1 MKISI
6 KSIIIIAIFLF
17 CQNKMY
23 SQVINWGNIAVKNK
37 HLLHVD
43 IGAEYGAI
51 VGVGYHHLIPIKRF
65 PLWLGGELSMLSGS
79 QLTDDFKVRLG
90 AQIKIFELNHFQFS
104 ARFQG
109 IARRYHNQSV
119 TLFNFGSDLAGT
131 IGYYRKQWFFG
142 VEAGFDKAIVTH
154 FKHSDWYKQNIYD
167 NVQDGWYEPAT
178 GGNFYYGVQGGISF
192 KKIDI
197 TLKAGKV
204 LQQDFK
210 SRPLLPF
217 YGQVGLNFRF

>member
-6 KSIIIIAIFLF
+6 KSIIIIAIFSF
-17 CQNKMY
+17 YQNKMY
-23 SQVINWGNIAVKNK
+23 SQVINWGNIPIQNK

-43 IGAEYGAI
+43 IGAEHGAI
-51 VGVGYHHLIPIKRF
+51 AGVGYHHLIPIKGC
-65 PLWLGGELSMLSGS
+65 PLWLGGEFSMLSGS

-104 ARFQG
+104 TRVHG
-109 IARRYHNQSV
+109 IARRYYNQSV

-131 IGYYRKQWFFG
+131 IGYYRKHWFLG
-142 VEAGFDKAIVTH
+142 VEVGFDKAIVTH
-154 FKHSDWYKQNIYD
+154 FKHSDWYKRNIYD